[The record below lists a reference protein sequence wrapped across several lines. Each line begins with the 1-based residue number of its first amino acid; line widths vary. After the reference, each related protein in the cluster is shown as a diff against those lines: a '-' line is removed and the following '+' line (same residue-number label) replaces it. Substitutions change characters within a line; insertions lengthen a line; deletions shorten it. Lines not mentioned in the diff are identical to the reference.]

1 MFVQNWSGDTAVAP
15 KWRNAAGTAIGPLA
29 NLLPLEDLYHM
40 SQKFGFSTFFFMS
53 RTKLKFSFT
62 RRFHCDW
69 AVESKF
75 QFLHVTIESFSV
87 EIFVLFVT
95 KSVAQIV
102 LLVVDMASVSTD
114 MGNTFI
120 ESVHLHE
127 SIIIQSL
134 QNVFSFQKLS
144 RFLST

>member
-1 MFVQNWSGDTAVAP
+1 M
-15 KWRNAAGTAIGPLA
+15 
-29 NLLPLEDLYHM
+29 
-40 SQKFGFSTFFFMS
+40 
-53 RTKLKFSFT
+53 
-62 RRFHCDW
+62 
-69 AVESKF
+69 
-75 QFLHVTIESFSV
+75 IESFSV